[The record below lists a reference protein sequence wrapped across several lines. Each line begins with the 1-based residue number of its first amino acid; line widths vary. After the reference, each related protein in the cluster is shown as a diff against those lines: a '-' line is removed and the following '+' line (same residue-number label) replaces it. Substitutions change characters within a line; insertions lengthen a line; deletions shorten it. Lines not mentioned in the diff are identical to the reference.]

1 MAMSGGIDSSVSA
14 ILLLE
19 QGYELVGVT
28 FRAYDSLSTACLEK
42 ETGCCNINTLIE
54 AKQMAETLGFEHH
67 ILDLRD
73 DFKQTVIQDFIY
85 EYTQGR
91 TPNPCVL
98 CNATIKWGRLLE
110 VAKAMNCDKIA
121 TGHYARIGF
130 ENNRYFLKKGIDP
143 KKDQSYFLWKLS
155 QECLAQTIFPLGDL
169 TKNEVRNIAKQKGF
183 EKLSKKR
190 ESQEICFIPDNDYR
204 RFIKENVENY
214 ETKHPPGNFLDMKGN
229 VLGQHLGLPNYTI
242 GQRKGLRYSF
252 GKRKYVYAIDPINN
266 TVTLGER
273 NDLFT
278 TDIYVKDYVLHK
290 YPNIPQHLEAL
301 VRIRYLDAGT
311 MATLTQ
317 DDGYIKGQFINPVA
331 AVTPGQ
337 SGDMYEGEDLIAGG
351 IITYPPQDIN
361 L

>member
-143 KKDQSYFLWKLS
+143 KKRSKLLS
-155 QECLAQTIFPLGDL
+155 VEIKPRMPRSNNIPLGRFD
-169 TKNEVRNIAKQKGF
+169 
-183 EKLSKKR
+183 KK
-190 ESQEICFIPDNDYR
+190 
-204 RFIKENVENY
+204 
-214 ETKHPPGNFLDMKGN
+214 
-229 VLGQHLGLPNYTI
+229 
-242 GQRKGLRYSF
+242 
-252 GKRKYVYAIDPINN
+252 
-266 TVTLGER
+266 
-273 NDLFT
+273 
-278 TDIYVKDYVLHK
+278 
-290 YPNIPQHLEAL
+290 
-301 VRIRYLDAGT
+301 
-311 MATLTQ
+311 
-317 DDGYIKGQFINPVA
+317 
-331 AVTPGQ
+331 
-337 SGDMYEGEDLIAGG
+337 
-351 IITYPPQDIN
+351 
-361 L
+361 

>member
-204 RFIKENVENY
+204 QFLRERIPEINDN
-214 ETKHPPGNFLDMKGN
+214 PGQGNFIDTNGNILGKHKGF
-229 VLGQHLGLPNYTI
+229 PFYTI
-242 GQRKGLRYSF
+242 GQRKGLEIAMGYPVYVTNIDAKTNTITL
-252 GKRKYVYAIDPINN
+252 GKREELLQTTVWIKDVNLMKYEEIK
-266 TVTLGER
+266 GEMQG
-273 NDLFT
+273 NC
-278 TDIYVKDYVLHK
+278 K
-290 YPNIPQHLEAL
+290 
-301 VRIRYLDAGT
+301 IRYNNEGEDCSFIMEGE
-311 MATLTQ
+311 M
-317 DDGYIKGQFINPVA
+317 IKINFKQPVS

-337 SGDMYEGEDLIAGG
+337 SAVIYENNDLVCGG
-351 IITYPPQDIN
+351 IIAKIN
-361 L
+361 